1 MSPRRRGSPG
11 GQGGG
16 KRAGKP
22 GGQRG
27 SKRPGQPGGQQGGS
41 PSERVVG
48 GLHPVRELL
57 RTDRVVH
64 RVLVADGRD
73 PSPVLDEILEAA
85 ATAGVA
91 VEEVPRDDLDAR
103 AEGLVHQGVV
113 AIAPPF
119 PYADLAEV
127 RASASDG
134 PLLLVALDGVTDPHN
149 LGSIARTAEAVGAHG
164 LLLPPRRAAGI
175 TPTVEKA
182 AAGALAHLQVVRLSN
197 LARDLRDLQKAGI
210 WVVGLD
216 GEAPSDIGSCPLL
229 GEPLVLVIG
238 AEGAGLARL
247 TRDIC
252 DQLVRLPMRGAVGS
266 LNASVAA
273 GVALYEVLRAR
284 DGTFDPGRAEESAT
298 SSAPDRWEP

>member
-1 MSPRRRGSPG
+1 MSPRRRGAPG
-11 GQGGG
+11 DQRPGEGRGQG
-16 KRAGKP
+16 RDQRSD
-22 GGQRG
+22 QRG
-27 SKRPGQPGGQQGGS
+27 GPS
-41 PSERVVG
+41 SERVVG

-57 RTDRVVH
+57 RAGRGVH
-64 RVLVADGRD
+64 RVLLADGRD
-73 PSPVLDEILEAA
+73 PSPAVDEILETAA
-85 ATAGVA
+85 AHGVA
-91 VEEVPRDDLDAR
+91 VEEVARADLDAR
-103 AEGLVHQGVV
+103 AEGLVHQGVL

-127 RASASDG
+127 RAAARDD

-175 TPTVEKA
+175 TPAVEKA
-182 AAGALAHLQVVRLSN
+182 AAGALAHLKVVRLSN
-197 LARDLRDLQKAGI
+197 LARDLRDLQKAGT

-216 GEAPSDIGSCPLL
+216 GEAPSEVGTCPLL

-252 DQLVRLPMRGAVGS
+252 DQLVRLPMRGAVAS

-284 DGTFDPGRAEESAT
+284 ERTRDPDGT
-298 SSAPDRWEP
+298 